1 MLWTEKKPSKPRMQN
16 QFEKINIFTSMRNGF
31 KIKKENKAIRDISTL
46 FEKQDDCYKP
56 KRVDNYWNN
65 NYIEYESNG
74 DKNKY
79 LSIEKCLNEINS
91 T

>member
-1 MLWTEKKPSKPRMQN
+1 
-16 QFEKINIFTSMRNGF
+16 MRNRF

-46 FEKQDDCYKP
+46 FEKPDDYYKP
-56 KRVDNYWNN
+56 IRVDNYWNKD
-65 NYIEYESNG
+65 YIEYESNG

-79 LSIEKCLNEINS
+79 LSIEKCLNEINP

>member
-1 MLWTEKKPSKPRMQN
+1 
-16 QFEKINIFTSMRNGF
+16 MRNPF
-31 KIKKENKAIRDISTL
+31 KIKKENKANGDISTL
-46 FEKQDDCYKP
+46 FEKQDDYYKP

-79 LSIEKCLNEINS
+79 LSIEKCLNEINP

>member
-1 MLWTEKKPSKPRMQN
+1 
-16 QFEKINIFTSMRNGF
+16 MRNRF

-46 FEKQDDCYKP
+46 FEKPDDYYKP
-56 KRVDNYWNN
+56 IRVDNYWNK

-79 LSIEKCLNEINS
+79 LSIEKCLNEINP

>member
-1 MLWTEKKPSKPRMQN
+1 
-16 QFEKINIFTSMRNGF
+16 MRNPI
-31 KIKKENKAIRDISTL
+31 KKKKENKANRDISTL
-46 FEKQDDCYKP
+46 FEKQDDYYKP